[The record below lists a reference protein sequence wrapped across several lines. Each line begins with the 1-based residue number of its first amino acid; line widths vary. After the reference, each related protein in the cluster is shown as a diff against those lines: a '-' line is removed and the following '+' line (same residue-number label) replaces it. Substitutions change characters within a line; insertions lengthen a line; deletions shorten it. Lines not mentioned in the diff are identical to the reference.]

1 ARQGVVNESSIEEKV
16 MSASASLSSTSQPTA
31 RTSPV
36 RRLWSVADF
45 HRMGETGFLDPE
57 ARLEL
62 IEGELFEMAPIGS
75 FHAGIV
81 RILAEKLRL
90 GAADA
95 ALVDSQNPIV
105 LDDHSEPQPDLVL
118 LRPRA
123 DYYLN
128 EHPRAQ
134 DVLLLIEVSDST
146 AQFDRKTKVPLYAR
160 HGIPEVWL
168 VMGPR
173 RRHVEI
179 YRDPQPERGAYRT
192 RVQAREGVLTPILL
206 PGVEIRLD
214 EVFI

>member
-1 ARQGVVNESSIEEKV
+1 VNESSIEEKV
-16 MSASASLSSTSQPTA
+16 MSASASLSPTSQPTA

-90 GAADA
+90 GAGNA

-105 LDDHSEPQPDLVL
+105 LDDHSEPQPDLIL

-146 AQFDRKTKVPLYAR
+146 AQFDRKIKVPLYAR

>member
-1 ARQGVVNESSIEEKV
+1 
-16 MSASASLSSTSQPTA
+16 MSASASLSPTSQPTA

-75 FHAGIV
+75 FHAGTVSILNRLFMRAVSDAQIV
-81 RILAEKLRL
+81 Y
-90 GAADA
+90 
-95 ALVDSQNPIV
+95 VQNPIV
-105 LDDHSEPQPDLVL
+105 LGDDSEPQPDIVL

-123 DYYLN
+123 DYYLSA
-128 EHPRAQ
+128 HPRAQ

-173 RRHVEI
+173 RRHVEV
-179 YRDPQPERGAYRT
+179 YRDPQPERGVYQT
-192 RVQAREGVLTPILL
+192 RLQLREGVLVPALL
-206 PGVEIRLD
+206 PTAEIRLD
-214 EVFI
+214 ELFIG

>member
-1 ARQGVVNESSIEEKV
+1 MVYAVGKQAIVRVQ
-16 MSASASLSSTSQPTA
+16 
-31 RTSPV
+31 SPV
-36 RRLWSVADF
+36 V
-45 HRMGETGFLDPE
+45 
-57 ARLEL
+57 LE
-62 IEGELFEMAPIGS
+62 
-75 FHAGIV
+75 
-81 RILAEKLRL
+81 
-90 GAADA
+90 
-95 ALVDSQNPIV
+95 
-105 LDDHSEPQPDLVL
+105 DHSEPQPDLIL

-146 AQFDRKTKVPLYAR
+146 AEFDRKTKVPLYAR

>member
-1 ARQGVVNESSIEEKV
+1 
-16 MSASASLSSTSQPTA
+16 MSASVSLSPASQPTA

-36 RRLWSVADF
+36 RRRWSVTDF

-75 FHAGIV
+75 FHAGTADILTSLLVYAVGKQAIV
-81 RILAEKLRL
+81 RVQSPVL
-90 GAADA
+90 
-95 ALVDSQNPIV
+95 

-123 DYYLN
+123 DYYLSA
-128 EHPRAQ
+128 HPRAG

-146 AQFDRKTKVPLYAR
+146 APFDRKTKAPLYAR

-168 VMGPR
+168 VVGPR
-173 RRHVEI
+173 RRHVEV
-179 YRDPQPERGAYRT
+179 YRDPQPERGVYQT
-192 RVQAREGVLTPILL
+192 RLQVREGGLAPVLL
-206 PGVEIRLD
+206 PAAEIRLN
-214 EVFI
+214 ELFIG